1 MTCPAGTGVI
11 AGGFSTSGPGLELN
25 EGQPISLNGN
35 GVLDSWFVFVDNF
48 TNTARTFTVWALCVK
63 AKSQDT
69 SAVPTSDAGNA
80 AR

>member
-1 MTCPAGTGVI
+1 VTCPAGHRRHRRWV
-11 AGGFSTSGPGLELN
+11 STSGPGLELN

-35 GVLDSWFVFVDNF
+35 GVLDSWFVFADNF
-48 TNTARTFTVWALCVK
+48 TNTARTLTVWALCVK

-69 SAVPTSDAGNA
+69 SAVPTSAAGNA

>member
-1 MTCPAGTGVI
+1 VTCPAGTGVI
-11 AGGFSTSGPGLELN
+11 AGGFSPSGPGLELN

-35 GVLDSWFVFVDNF
+35 GVLDPWFVFVDNF

-69 SAVPTSDAGNA
+69 SAVPTSAAGDA